1 MNDEQKKKIFDILQ
15 KEIRQDPAFLDP
27 TSDFREQIN
36 IDSMQFVTIIAR
48 LEKEFDIEVPI
59 SVMEVKTINEFLDAL
74 DIEIVGIFISIIIGN
89 TYRC

>member
-1 MNDEQKKKIFDILQ
+1 MNQEQKKKIFDILQ
-15 KEIRQDPAFLDP
+15 KEIRQDPASLDP
-27 TSDFREQIN
+27 TSDFREHIN

-74 DIEIVGIFISIIIGN
+74 DIEITKKGSVAISG
-89 TYRC
+89 